1 MWAEVLKRHPDI
13 LFTIEHTPLIQ
24 YTVNAPYDEWNTP
37 VDGTPAVV
45 RATWPDAFKCL
56 VIKEPKDHWKVAT
69 RVEKGDVL
77 AGSGEALDV
86 LSKLGQN
93 LMLGPPKELT
103 GMSPERL
110 LAVAADPEAAE
121 PMRFFAAK
129 QLCAGEPEA
138 ATIEQLLQGK
148 DPLVQLIAVESLKT
162 REQINA
168 QLPLLTKL
176 RGGKYGFFGG
186 PIRDA
191 VKRGGPEF
199 LGDLA
204 NFARSNP
211 ASFSGI
217 VEMLSV
223 TPGNA
228 ATQQLVNLMTDTTFK
243 DQQRVK
249 AAQTLG

>member
-1 MWAEVLKRHPDI
+1 
-13 LFTIEHTPLIQ
+13 
-24 YTVNAPYDEWNTP
+24 
-37 VDGTPAVV
+37 
-45 RATWPDAFKCL
+45 
-56 VIKEPKDHWKVAT
+56 
-69 RVEKGDVL
+69 
-77 AGSGEALDV
+77 
-86 LSKLGQN
+86 
-93 LMLGPPKELT
+93 
-103 GMSPERL
+103 MSPDRL

-129 QLCAGEPEA
+129 QLCAGEPDA
-138 ATIEQLLQGK
+138 ATIEKLLTGK

-162 REQINA
+162 REQIKA

-204 NFARSNP
+204 DFARSNP

-217 VEMLSV
+217 VEMFSV
-223 TPGNA
+223 TPGSA
-228 ATQQLVNLMTDTTFK
+228 ATQQLVNLMTDTTLK

-249 AAQTLG
+249 AAQTLGWRKDATKEQEDAILAYLLPLLNDPKTRTGTAALLHPPYVWQHGLWHKDPRVLEAAKAALAAEEAQPEPNKEFMAPLQKIIKGQQ

>member
-1 MWAEVLKRHPDI
+1 
-13 LFTIEHTPLIQ
+13 
-24 YTVNAPYDEWNTP
+24 
-37 VDGTPAVV
+37 
-45 RATWPDAFKCL
+45 
-56 VIKEPKDHWKVAT
+56 
-69 RVEKGDVL
+69 
-77 AGSGEALDV
+77 
-86 LSKLGQN
+86 
-93 LMLGPPKELT
+93 
-103 GMSPERL
+103 MSPDRL

-129 QLCAGEPEA
+129 QLCAGEPDA
-138 ATIEQLLQGK
+138 ATIEKLLTGK

-162 REQINA
+162 REQIKA

-204 NFARSNP
+204 DFARSNP

-217 VEMLSV
+217 VEMFSV
-223 TPGNA
+223 TPGSA
-228 ATQQLVNLMTDTTFK
+228 ATQQLVNLMTDTTLK

-249 AAQTLG
+249 AAQTLGWRKDATKEQEDAVLAYLLPRLNDAKTRSSTAQFLHPPYVWQHGLWHKDPRVLEAAKAALAAEQAQPQPDKAFMAPLEKIVKGRQ